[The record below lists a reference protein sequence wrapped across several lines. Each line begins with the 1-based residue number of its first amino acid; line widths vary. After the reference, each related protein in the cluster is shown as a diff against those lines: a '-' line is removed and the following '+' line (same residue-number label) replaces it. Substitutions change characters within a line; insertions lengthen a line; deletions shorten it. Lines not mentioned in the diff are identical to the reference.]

1 MTDLFQKLPSVLILA
16 VLVGIFLSL
25 QHHSRST
32 RVRLWV
38 VAWGLVFFHFLVQL
52 FEPRSGVMGNLAF
65 ALDLSALMLAGVV
78 FLVSVTTHAEV
89 PRQRYALM
97 TLLGLPCLVFAVSGS
112 FDVARRWPYVASE
125 LVFFAGGLLFLL
137 WCHKKLNAYV
147 VVLGGALAGFGTWGS
162 WAAARGHLSAALAAM
177 LGAVFAVPAVFFA
190 RRYPRWSPGV
200 VTSVGG
206 FLAWGAVFP
215 VGYLMDTYLP
225 KLQVSPDLWNVP
237 KFFVAVGMIVTLLEE
252 KSAAAEAAKQ
262 REQATNREMQRFAD
276 ITSRLLGGV
285 DVKQFCNQIAQT
297 VTEASNFERVAILL
311 SDDDRKFYVAGYAGL
326 TPEAAAILQTS
337 VRDQEADTLGTL
349 CAPAR
354 RIGQTSYQL
363 TYEQMAAH
371 NPVRSQRQY
380 PPNPYWKNGDEIVIP
395 LVSAQGRWIGCLSLD
410 DPKDVERLTAE
421 EMSKVELLA
430 ADLAVAVENSTL
442 QRQLTRSEK
451 LAGIGQLVA
460 GVAHELNNP
469 LTAVLGYSELLAE
482 EVQGESALR
491 KVDSLNRE
499 AQRMKRIIQNL
510 LRFARQN
517 KPGRQRVHVLPLIQ
531 DVLAL
536 REYHLNSLSV
546 RLELKVAEG
555 LPAVAGDEDQLKQV
569 LLNVLNNAVDAV
581 ESESDKRIT
590 IEVAARRQRLA
601 IEVSDN
607 GRGFAE
613 PDRAFD
619 PFYTTK
625 PVGKGTGLGLSICY
639 GILKE
644 HGGEIQVANLQ
655 PRGARVTIELPVRD
669 GDGLPTGLAD
679 ASRQQS

>member
-1 MTDLFQKLPSVLILA
+1 MSDLFQKLPSVLILA

-25 QHHSRST
+25 RHHSRSP

-38 VAWGLVFFHFLVQL
+38 AAWGLVFFHFLVQL
-52 FEPRSGVMGNLAF
+52 FEPRPGLMGSLAL

-78 FLVSVTTHAEV
+78 FLVSLTTHAEV
-89 PRQRYALM
+89 PRQRYFLM
-97 TLLGLPCLVFAVSGS
+97 ALLGAPCLAFALAGS
-112 FDVARRWPYVASE
+112 LDVTGRAPYLAAE
-125 LVFFAGGLLFLL
+125 IVFFAGGLAVLLL
-137 WCHKKLNAYV
+137 WHGKLDSYAAGLG
-147 VVLGGALAGFGTWGS
+147 VVLGGLGS
-162 WAAARGHLSAALAAM
+162 WGIYAVARNDLNAGLAALLA
-177 LGAVFAVPAVFFA
+177 AVFALPGLLFA

-215 VGYLMDTYLP
+215 VGYLLDTYLP
-225 KLQVSPDLWNVP
+225 KLQVSPELWNVP
-237 KFFVAVGMIVTLLEE
+237 KFFVAFGMIVSLLEDE
-252 KSAAAEAAKQ
+252 SAAAEVAKQ
-262 REQATNREMQRFAD
+262 REQATVREMQRFAD

-285 DVKQFCNQIAQT
+285 DVKQFCHQIAQT
-297 VTEASNFERVAILL
+297 ILEASNFQRVAILM
-311 SDDDRKFYVAGYAGL
+311 SDDDRKFYVAGHAGL
-326 TPEAAAILQTS
+326 TPEAAATLQAS
-337 VRDQEADTLGTL
+337 VRDQEADSLGAL
-349 CAPAR
+349 CASAR
-354 RIGQTSYQL
+354 RIGQNSYQL
-363 TYEQMAAH
+363 TYEQMASH
-371 NPVRSQRQY
+371 NPVRSRRQY
-380 PPNPYWKNGDEIVIP
+380 PPNPFWKNGDEVVIP

-430 ADLAVAVENSTL
+430 ADLAVAVENATL

-482 EVQGESALR
+482 EVQSESALR

-517 KPGRQRVHVLPLIQ
+517 KPGRQRVELLPLIQ

-536 REYHLNSLSV
+536 REYHLNSRSV
-546 RLELKVAEG
+546 RLEVRAADG

-581 ESESDKRIT
+581 ETESEKRIT
-590 IEVAARRQRLA
+590 IEVVTRRERLA
-601 IEVSDN
+601 IEFSDN
-607 GRGFAE
+607 GCGFAE
-613 PDRAFD
+613 PERAFD

-644 HGGEIQVANLQ
+644 HGGEIHVANLQ
-655 PRGARVTIELPVRD
+655 PRGARVTIELPVRE
-669 GDGLPTGLAD
+669 GEGLHAPLAD
-679 ASRQQS
+679 ASRQQD